1 MSEVTI
7 TIKDVVDGDNEGV
20 MFDYDIKGGDED
32 SFSIWIAGEM
42 ALRAAEILE
51 QFTTENKVH

>member
-1 MSEVTI
+1 MSEVII

-20 MFDYDIKGGDED
+20 MFDYDIKGEDQD
-32 SFSIWIAGEM
+32 SFAVWIAGEM